1 MAWIQRL
8 LLLWSMFHQALA
20 SQVDSCSKPNFNVE
34 NVDMSEIMET
44 RFEVGRKLRLKCQR
58 GYKRKAGTSNLI
70 KCQNGSEF
78 AKWSEPI
85 LQCIAMTSPTTSV
98 ELATLATSVPTS
110 VEPATSRSIADH
122 YTSTMDLTVKS
133 EILGSHLS
141 TTVKTAG
148 VESTTL
154 TSGARSS
161 SVPDQTSSTSPLI
174 TGTSG
179 LGHLNTTWTAV
190 RPTTSSTSTPGTESP
205 PTVPSDYNQSA
216 AVETTV
222 TFSSNSAT
230 GTNAVTIRKSLA
242 ERTVNSPA
250 ASKPTSDIASTIA
263 PTDINQTVTPGK
275 SIGIVIGASTGTFF
289 VVLLAILFLVWL
301 LVSKNRIRCTRL
313 RAEEQELSSMSLKG
327 KSTVVNLSETG
338 PLRPAW
344 ES

>member
-85 LQCIAMTSPTTSV
+85 LQCIAIGGSQLPAPSTSSTETSKDLTLTIHGTSAMTSPTTSV

-230 GTNAVTIRKSLA
+230 
-242 ERTVNSPA
+242 
-250 ASKPTSDIASTIA
+250 
-263 PTDINQTVTPGK
+263 DINQTVTPGK